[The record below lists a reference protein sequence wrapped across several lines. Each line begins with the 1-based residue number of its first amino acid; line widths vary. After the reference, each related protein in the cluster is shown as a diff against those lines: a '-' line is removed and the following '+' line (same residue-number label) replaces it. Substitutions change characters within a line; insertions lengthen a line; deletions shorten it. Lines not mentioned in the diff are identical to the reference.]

1 METVKLSFDLSQI
14 KELQDAINKFGAANK
29 ETFPAISES
38 FHRSAQ
44 YAQNIW
50 NNYLLGGE
58 LEGIEP
64 LDKPLNPKNINLHVV
79 DKGDFES
86 AVVSN
91 SNKLDEIQHGSQ
103 PVFYDMKQTH
113 PYGRKSRVSKDG
125 IPYLIIPFRWGTPNG
140 KGTDRAHSF
149 FSGTIPLKEYN
160 VNVRGMDISSRTGK
174 IRFEK
179 NARGENIARSR
190 YNWKDRLEGWD
201 DRSAG
206 MVRMED
212 YGMNK
217 AGEIVKRSTYFTFRI
232 ISAKSPAN
240 KWLYWKDGKNAVD
253 MLGALEKT
261 TRPGIEKIIDA
272 GIKADLGI

>member
-140 KGTDRAHSF
+140 KGTKRRWNNV
-149 FSGTIPLKEYN
+149 IPQKEYN
-160 VNVRGMDISSRTGK
+160 TFIKDLLLSTVKKRDPNNP
-174 IRFEK
+174 RFEK
-179 NARGENIARSR
+179 NAKGELIERARYTWKSR
-190 YNWKDRLEGWD
+190 LSENEAWD
-201 DRSAG
+201 DRSVG
-206 MVRMED
+206 MVRMKD
-212 YGMNK
+212 
-217 AGEIVKRSTYFTFRI
+217 VRQSTYFTFRI